1 MKCVV
6 NRVTQKRRCQESAEY
21 NLFSQHIFECIYFAV
36 DLTIPYFHVN
46 VTRAERKRTNK
57 FIHFMT
63 M

>member
-1 MKCVV
+1 MVLGVSVV
-6 NRVTQKRRCQESAEY
+6 VTTHFIK
-21 NLFSQHIFECIYFAV
+21 IYFAV